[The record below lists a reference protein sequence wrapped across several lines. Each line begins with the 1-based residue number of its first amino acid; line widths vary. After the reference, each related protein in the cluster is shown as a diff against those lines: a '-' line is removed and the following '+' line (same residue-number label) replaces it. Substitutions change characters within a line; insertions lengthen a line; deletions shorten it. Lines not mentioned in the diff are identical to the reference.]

1 MLPEVLELVRPRTE
15 VQLRRAEGFQSPN
28 LYFLVSNH
36 HNKIVLAVDRCLVS
50 DTPWQQN
57 DRSVTCKIVG
67 RLAWQTGRS
76 TCRIVRHPHT
86 HLNVTCSKITHNT
99 VSHESHG
106 RQLSDEKASLV
117 PKFFDKQIAVV
128 FPMHGHPVLVHLM
141 CRAR

>member
-36 HNKIVLAVDRCLVS
+36 NNKIVLAVDRCLVS

-57 DRSVTCKIVG
+57 GRSVMCKIVR
-67 RLAWQTGRS
+67 RLAWQTERS
-76 TCRIVRHPHT
+76 TCRIVMHPHT
-86 HLNVTCSKITHNT
+86 QLNATCSKITHNT

-106 RQLSDEKASLV
+106 GQLSDEKGSLMS
-117 PKFFDKQIAVV
+117 KFFDKQLDVV
-128 FPMHGHPVLVHLM
+128 FPMHVHPILMHLM